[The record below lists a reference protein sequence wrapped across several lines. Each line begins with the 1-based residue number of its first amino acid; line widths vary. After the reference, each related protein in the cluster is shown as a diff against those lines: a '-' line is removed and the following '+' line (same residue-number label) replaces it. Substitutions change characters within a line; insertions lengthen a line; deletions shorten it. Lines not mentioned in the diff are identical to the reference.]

1 MRLAATAVV
10 LVALGMGIF
19 ELIMR
24 PSNEERLGA
33 LVLFGLVSA
42 GILLAASLLPRLA
55 RRSRSL
61 KVTVVVVG
69 ATSMLIL
76 MLALV
81 VAGSQMFISS
91 HDLNLLWVLM
101 GFGIAASL
109 AFGLTISGPLTE
121 DLVRVGTTSSAI
133 AEGDLRARTG
143 VHRLDE
149 AGRLAQNVDAMAN
162 ILEEAEETRAREER
176 ARRSLFAA
184 IGHDLRTPLASMRA
198 GIEALQDGLAAD
210 PDRYLESIGAD
221 VDALGRLVDD
231 IFLMARLDSGDLT
244 LPTETIDLTEI
255 VDEAIE
261 VFRPIASARD
271 VSVQLDAE
279 SRVLATGAPEAVARV
294 VRNLL
299 DNAIRHSP
307 AGGTVVI
314 AVSNGTRASCTVAD
328 EGPGFSPKFLGTAFD
343 RFTRDDTSRGRSGGG
358 AGLGLAIARSYVQA
372 LKGDIQAEPGPGGT
386 VSFWLPDV
394 VGLSRGSD
402 PCSPQPS
409 N

>member
-1 MRLAATAVV
+1 MKALITAVV

-19 ELIMR
+19 EFIMR
-24 PSNEERLGA
+24 PSNQERLGA
-33 LVLFGLVSA
+33 LALFGLVTA
-42 GILLAASLLPRLA
+42 GILLAAYSLPRLA

-61 KVTVVVVG
+61 KVTVVIVG

-81 VAGSQMFISS
+81 VAGSQMFISA

-121 DLVRVGTTSSAI
+121 DLVRIGTTSAAI

-162 ILEEAEETRAREER
+162 ILEEAHEARALEER
-176 ARRSLFAA
+176 ARRTLFAS

-210 PDRYLESIGAD
+210 PDRFLRSIGSD

-231 IFLMARLDSGDLT
+231 IFLMARLDAGDMTLT
-244 LPTETIDLTEI
+244 TETIDLTEI

-271 VSVQLDAE
+271 VSVRLDTE
-279 SRVLATGAPEAVARV
+279 SRVLAAGAPEAVARV

-307 AGGTVVI
+307 TGGTVVI
-314 AVSNGTRASCTVAD
+314 AVGNGTRASCTVSD
-328 EGPGFSPKFLGTAFD
+328 EGPGFSPAFLGTAFD
-343 RFTRDDTSRGRSGGG
+343 RFTRDDSSRVRSGGG
-358 AGLGLAIARSYVQA
+358 AGLGLAIARSYLSA
-372 LKGDIQAEPGPGGT
+372 LDGDIQAELGPGGT
-386 VSFWLPDV
+386 VTFWLPN
-394 VGLSRGSD
+394 VGEDGSG
-402 PCSPQPS
+402 P
-409 N
+409 